1 MDMVH
6 RRIVPGGDGVRLVW
20 DTSGTLTCVLSTR
33 NFAMDIKLIAKLL
46 VLAVFADSS
55 GLLLRAG

>member
-1 MDMVH
+1 MGR

-20 DTSGTLTCVLSTR
+20 DTSGILTCVLSTR
-33 NFAMDIKLIAKLL
+33 SFAMSFISIAKLL

>member
-1 MDMVH
+1 MGR

-33 NFAMDIKLIAKLL
+33 SFAMSFISIAKLL